1 MHNTEYCPF
10 VSLNPSASFQSLLIV
25 SCGDVERNPGPPKK
39 GLCKSEVLRQFM
51 RCIQSILVMLLYKA
65 KHQDPPTQLYKK
77 DPPGWDTFD
86 KNTKFKNVCNI
97 KRDGNQTF
105 DKLVKL
111 CMREKD
117 NVPED
122 ILDVLNCYEK
132 LRDSKN
138 DSDETK
144 SWKVALENYV
154 SQNKFMK
161 NKIEII
167 DHLDEKVLTEVIEKG
182 TEGVKQGIIDLS
194 LEGAKHI
201 CDALDV
207 LKAAVEFKIMDQMVS
222 YLSFHCF
229 NVFKQELFQ

>member
-51 RCIQSILVMLLYKA
+51 RYIQSILVMLLYKA
-65 KHQDPPTQLYKK
+65 KDEDPPKQPYTK

-86 KNTKFKNVCNI
+86 KNTKFENVCNS
-97 KRDGNQTF
+97 KREGNQTF
-105 DKLVKL
+105 NKLVKL

-117 NVPED
+117 SVPED
-122 ILDVLNCYEK
+122 ILYVLDCYEK

-161 NKIEII
+161 NKNAII

-182 TEGVKQGIIDLS
+182 TEGVKQGIIGFSNED
-194 LEGAKHI
+194 AKQF
-201 CDALDV
+201 CGSLDV
-207 LKAAVEFKIMDQMVS
+207 LKAAVMDQMVS
-222 YLSFHCF
+222 YLSFTALMCLNKNYF
-229 NVFKQELFQ
+229 NNN